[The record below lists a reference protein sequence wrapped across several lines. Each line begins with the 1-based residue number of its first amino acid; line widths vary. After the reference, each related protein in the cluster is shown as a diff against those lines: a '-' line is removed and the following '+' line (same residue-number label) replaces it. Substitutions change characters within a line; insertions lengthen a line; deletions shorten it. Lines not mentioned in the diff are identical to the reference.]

1 MGVASLNGMTVPVGD
16 SITSPSASSTGL
28 LMPKLQYRFRVL
40 LISFGATKS
49 TDVKKEV
56 TKHVIDV
63 TRPNIS
69 FDQITVDAYNSRIY
83 LAGKHNWEPITIN
96 FRDDVENNV
105 QQLIGEQLTKQLDF
119 FEQSSAASG
128 GDYKFRLKVQAL
140 NGGNNGVFNKDGETA
155 TSILDEFDLIGC
167 YIESVN
173 YNSFNYAE
181 SQPVTISMTVRYDNV
196 IVADAISDSNLTTR
210 VGRTIGSAISGISAD
225 TDS

>member
-1 MGVASLNGMTVPVGD
+1 MGVASLNGMTVPIGD
-16 SITSPSASSTGL
+16 SIGTPTDAGTGL
-28 LMPKLQYRFRVL
+28 LMPKLQYRFRV
-40 LISFGATKS
+40 IFTSFGATGSVEK
-49 TDVKKEV
+49 KKEV

-63 TRPNIS
+63 TRPNLS

-128 GDYKFRLKVQAL
+128 ADYKFRMKVQAL
-140 NGGNNGVFNKDGETA
+140 NGANNKDFTDTGDSP
-155 TSILDEFDLIGC
+155 SILDEFDLIGC
-167 YIESVN
+167 YVESVN

-196 IVADAISDSNLTTR
+196 IVADAISDSGLTTTVAR
-210 VGRTIGSAISGISAD
+210 TVGAAISGVGS
-225 TDS
+225 

>member
-1 MGVASLNGMTVPVGD
+1 MGVASLNGMTVPIGD
-16 SITSPSASSTGL
+16 SIGTPTDAGTGL
-28 LMPKLQYRFRVL
+28 LMPKLQYRFRV
-40 LISFGATKS
+40 IFTSFGATASASK
-49 TDVKKEV
+49 KKEV

-119 FEQSSAASG
+119 FEQSSAAAG
-128 GDYKFRLKVQAL
+128 ADYKFRLKVQAL
-140 NGGNNGVFNKDGETA
+140 NGGNNGVFNKDDETD

-167 YIESVN
+167 YVESVN

-196 IVADAISDSNLTTR
+196 IVADAISDNTLTAR
-210 VGRTIGSAISGISAD
+210 VGRALGSAISGISAD
-225 TDS
+225 TA